1 MSLLFVSEAER
12 RLIPASGVRGP
23 VPLLIAIMTFVMVV
37 VAAAGLALSN
47 TASVVKAGVENRYSI
62 QIADGSVKA
71 PTAIS
76 AARAAP
82 GVSRV
87 EQVPPEDLRRT
98 LERWLGPEGAKA
110 DLPLPVIIDVDLRPG
125 ADPSA
130 VSGRIERDV
139 PGARFVAHRT
149 SLAPL
154 LDALRGLT
162 LLAFGLVLLIALASA
177 AAIVLAARGALD
189 THRATIEVMHGIG
202 ATDDQVAPAGRHRG
216 RRRRRAHPRRDRRW
230 SQLRHQL
237 GRRSADRMGRCR
249 CSRPDAAGRCP
260 ARNAGCQGSA
270 RQGIA
275 RAAMIARLLS
285 FAAIFYVLG
294 FALFAVTL
302 GAPAPDDAA
311 KVDAIVVITGGK
323 GRIEHAARLLAEGK
337 GKRLLIA
344 GADPSVRKADLVH
357 RLGVRRPLFDCCV
370 DLGSESVDT
379 RSNAEEAK
387 RWVDRRKFRSL
398 RLVTS
403 DWHMRRARY
412 EFNRQ
417 FDPTIRI
424 IPDAVKTEPSF
435 MTLFAEYNKYLL
447 RRLSVW
453 LDI

>member
-1 MSLLFVSEAER
+1 MRLLFVSEAER

-130 VSGRIERDV
+130 VSDRIERDV

-202 ATDDQVAPAGRHRG
+202 ATDDQVARLFLRQIAIDALLGGIGGAVVAGLILAAIVG
-216 RRRRRAHPRRDRRW
+216 GASFATSLAGAPPIGW
-230 SQLRHQL
+230 
-237 GRRSADRMGRCR
+237 G
-249 CSRPDAAGRCP
+249 DAA
-260 ARNAGCQGSA
+260 
-270 RQGIA
+270 
-275 RAAMIARLLS
+275 
-285 FAAIFYVLG
+285 VL
-294 FALFAVTL
+294 ALMPLAV
-302 GAPAPDDAA
+302 A
-311 KVDAIVVITGGK
+311 
-323 GRIEHAARLLAEGK
+323 LLATLVARGALVRALRE
-337 GKRLLIA
+337 RL
-344 GADPSVRKADLVH
+344 
-357 RLGVRRPLFDCCV
+357 
-370 DLGSESVDT
+370 
-379 RSNAEEAK
+379 
-387 RWVDRRKFRSL
+387 
-398 RLVTS
+398 
-403 DWHMRRARY
+403 
-412 EFNRQ
+412 
-417 FDPTIRI
+417 
-424 IPDAVKTEPSF
+424 
-435 MTLFAEYNKYLL
+435 
-447 RRLSVW
+447 
-453 LDI
+453 

>member
-71 PTAIS
+71 PAAI
-76 AARAAP
+76 AVARAAP

-130 VSGRIERDV
+130 VSDRIERDV

-202 ATDDQVAPAGRHRG
+202 ATDDQVARLFLRQIAIDALLGGIGGAVVAGLILAAIVG
-216 RRRRRAHPRRDRRW
+216 GASFATSLAGAPPIGW
-230 SQLRHQL
+230 
-237 GRRSADRMGRCR
+237 G
-249 CSRPDAAGRCP
+249 DAA
-260 ARNAGCQGSA
+260 
-270 RQGIA
+270 
-275 RAAMIARLLS
+275 
-285 FAAIFYVLG
+285 VL
-294 FALFAVTL
+294 ALMPLAV
-302 GAPAPDDAA
+302 A
-311 KVDAIVVITGGK
+311 
-323 GRIEHAARLLAEGK
+323 LLATLVARGALVRALRE
-337 GKRLLIA
+337 RL
-344 GADPSVRKADLVH
+344 
-357 RLGVRRPLFDCCV
+357 
-370 DLGSESVDT
+370 
-379 RSNAEEAK
+379 
-387 RWVDRRKFRSL
+387 
-398 RLVTS
+398 
-403 DWHMRRARY
+403 
-412 EFNRQ
+412 
-417 FDPTIRI
+417 
-424 IPDAVKTEPSF
+424 
-435 MTLFAEYNKYLL
+435 
-447 RRLSVW
+447 
-453 LDI
+453 